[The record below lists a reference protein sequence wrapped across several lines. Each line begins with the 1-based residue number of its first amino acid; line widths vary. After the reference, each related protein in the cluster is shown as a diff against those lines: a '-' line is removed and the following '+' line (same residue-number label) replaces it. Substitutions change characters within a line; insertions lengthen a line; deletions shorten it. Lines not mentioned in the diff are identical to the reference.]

1 MIATILG
8 EIEEAKKKKVERYLE
23 TLLLKGYEWIK
34 AIPETE
40 SLVVRGLKL
49 ESKVL
54 EINFGVVSEV
64 PTKSN

>member
-1 MIATILG
+1 MIAPILR
-8 EIEEAKKKKVERYLE
+8 EIEEAKKVEQYLE
-23 TLLLKGYEWIK
+23 ALLLKGYEWVT

-54 EINFGVVSEV
+54 KTNFGIVSKV